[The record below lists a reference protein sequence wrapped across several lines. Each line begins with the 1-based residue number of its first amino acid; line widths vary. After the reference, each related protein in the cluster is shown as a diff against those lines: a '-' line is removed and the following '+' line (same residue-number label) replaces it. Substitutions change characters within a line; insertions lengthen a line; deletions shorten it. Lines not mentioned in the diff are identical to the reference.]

1 LGSKTYDLL
10 KDLNENICE
19 AKVFEHVY
27 NTYSKDVH
35 NLLYYK
41 YGAQFNP
48 KDKVQDA
55 FIKLWDNCTKV
66 TLSKAKSFLFT
77 VASNMVL
84 NDIKHNKVVL
94 NHQKIT
100 PKSHPN
106 ETPEFILEHEQFYE
120 RYQKVLESLK
130 EEHRVA
136 FLLNKADGKSHV
148 EIAEF
153 LGVTKKVVEYRIYS
167 AFAIL
172 NNDLEGF
179 KLK

>member
-1 LGSKTYDLL
+1 ML

-19 AKVFEHVY
+19 AKVFELVY
-27 NTYSKDVH
+27 NTYSKDIH
-35 NLLYYK
+35 NFLYYK
-41 YGAQFNP
+41 YGEQFHP

-55 FIKLWDNCTKV
+55 FIKLWDNCKSV

-94 NHQKIT
+94 NYQKIKA
-100 PKSHPN
+100 KSHTN
-106 ETPEFILEHEQFYE
+106 ETPEFILEHQEFYE
-120 RYQKVLESLK
+120 RYKKVLENLK
-130 EEHRVA
+130 EEQRTA
-136 FLLNKADGKSHV
+136 FLLNKAEGKSHA

-167 AFAIL
+167 AFSIL
-172 NNDLEGF
+172 KNDLEGF